1 MIVSALLT
9 SVGINLGLCVLFVT
23 LYSILG
29 KQPSNVRVYAPRLVD
44 KGEERPFNLER
55 LLPSAGWLKKA
66 WEPSEDELLSLAGLD
81 AVVFMR
87 IFIFSLR
94 IFLIA
99 GILGI
104 FILLPINYL
113 GKQLEDADFADIPN
127 ASLDLFSISNVGDRS
142 KWLWIHFVSVYVIT
156 GSVCYLLYVEYKYIA
171 TKRLSYFLSSQPQ
184 PHHFTILVRG
194 IPLKEG
200 NDLSDV
206 VENFF
211 TKYHSS
217 TYLSHQVVCRTA
229 KLRNLIDNAKNLYR
243 RLKQYNS
250 RPHSQ
255 QKFDRVGSFVLFGK
269 RVDPIDHYKKKLED
283 VEQNVRVEQSIV
295 SQKGKEVPA
304 AFVCFRTRYGAAVA
318 SCMQQSNNPTNWI
331 TEPAPEPH
339 DVHWPF
345 LSTNF
350 QQRWFSKLVVIVASI
365 FITVIFLIPVVF
377 IQGLANLN
385 QLETLFPFLQG
396 VLSITFVSQVITGY
410 LPSLILHL
418 FLLAIPPIMKTFS
431 SMQGYFSCNEI
442 EKSACSKVLW
452 FTIWNIFF
460 ANVFS
465 GSALYQFNI
474 LLDPKYIPRRLAVAV
489 PAQASFYISYVVT
502 GWASLSSELTRI
514 FPLIGDCFERHCSK
528 KSVEEFDLPS
538 IGYHKEIPKFL
549 LVGLLGMT
557 YFFLAPIILPFI
569 LGYYCLGYII
579 YRNQLL
585 NVYSPKFETGGKFWP
600 IVHNCTIFS
609 LFVMQVI
616 AVGIFG
622 LKKIPL
628 ASSLTVP
635 LPVLTLLFNEY
646 CRKRFLPIFRAY
658 SVESLITR
666 DREDEK
672 NMEMDQ
678 FYNKLVN
685 AYRDPALLPIQ
696 FSKSEHGNTTPL
708 LHSVEV

>member
-87 IFIFSLR
+87 IFIF
-94 IFLIA
+94 
-99 GILGI
+99 
-104 FILLPINYL
+104 
-113 GKQLEDADFADIPN
+113 
-127 ASLDLFSISNVGDRS
+127 RS
-142 KWLWIHFVSVYVIT
+142 
-156 GSVCYLLYVEYKYIA
+156 EYKYIA

-579 YRNQLL
+579 YRNQ
-585 NVYSPKFETGGKFWP
+585 
-600 IVHNCTIFS
+600 
-609 LFVMQVI
+609 
-616 AVGIFG
+616 
-622 LKKIPL
+622 
-628 ASSLTVP
+628 
-635 LPVLTLLFNEY
+635 
-646 CRKRFLPIFRAY
+646 
-658 SVESLITR
+658 SLITR